1 MERIVYTLIAE
12 ERAFTCIV
20 RTTKLMKW
28 EAFSSAD
35 CSNLKTLFLPRYTDY
50 LQAED
55 RPILMGLL
63 QLTKRDGEFP
73 LVDGAYGHEVFQQM
87 LNTRR
92 LFFDGGT
99 RLRLKAADARTATL
113 DWQQLAGN
121 KWQPIATFPDT
132 PGIAAYPLD
141 PPIYIDP
148 ATNTCGLLQ
157 LNLPP
162 ALAAQWLAAD
172 KMTEPEVARFCLRLA
187 KRFPDSTF
195 PVPPCV
201 TLNEVT
207 PERPQSLLTIEQRA
221 LVDRRDRQNRW
232 IDLRDRLRLRLR
244 FRYREATVDWDST
257 DPSVSFRRDDTI
269 IRIPRDRSA
278 EAEILAQLST
288 WGFTADTTFAESDFF
303 NFDSSV
309 FALSSSSR
317 WRTLLKST
325 FAALPSSHWQ
335 IAYPQDL
342 RVTIADESA
351 FNFHAHEC
359 AQGTY
364 RVNLGLTFKQQ
375 EVPLLP
381 LLHQA
386 LRTQKKRGAADL
398 QQWLTTG
405 DFAVKVETATDDPVR
420 TRLISIPPPL
430 LTKLTEYLH
439 ELFDAKP
446 FDASGSA
453 QLNQWRVGELVAAG
467 LIARPAEAGLAQIV
481 RLCQKLADGI
491 AVIPRPAPPSLCATL
506 RPYQEG
512 GLGWLHTLGEVNAG
526 GILADD
532 MGLGKTVQT
541 IAHLLELHAAN
552 QLTQGALLVAPTSV
566 IDNWESELARFAPNL
581 TVAKYHGSDR
591 ESAWPSSPP
600 PDVVITTYQILWR
613 DLPRLSAHCWNL
625 VVLDEA
631 QYIKNASSRTS
642 QAARNLVADRKLCL
656 SGTPIEN
663 RLQDIWALFEFL
675 LPGFLGDETT
685 FNQRIAKPLSGDND
699 EAEFATILR
708 SRLRQRLAPFVL
720 RRLKEDVLPDLPA
733 KTEVTLA
740 VSMTPRQ
747 ASLYAETRREA
758 RDNIRQTVDEKGLA
772 GSRIQILTR
781 LLRLRQICCDPRLL
795 DADRDVPDRLH
806 DSAKLTA
813 LMELVTD
820 LRARGSR
827 TLIFSQFT
835 SMLDLIGRELTAQ
848 GHDFLLLTGS
858 TLNRSD
864 VVQKFQ
870 SGGCPLFLI
879 SLRAGGSG
887 LNLTAADSVI
897 HYDPWWNPAVER
909 QATDRT
915 HRIGQSKPVFVYK
928 LIVDDS
934 IESKIQQLQHTKLE
948 LVRGLLNA
956 GDVEHLQLDQSTI
969 DYLLSE

>member
-1 MERIVYTLIAE
+1 MERLVYILIPE
-12 ERAFTCIV
+12 GRDLIGVV

-28 EAFSSAD
+28 EAFSTAD
-35 CSNLKTLFLPRYTDY
+35 FSTLKTLFRPQYAAY
-50 LQAED
+50 LQAAD

-73 LVDGAYGHEVFQQM
+73 PIDGAYGHEVFHQM

-99 RLRLKAADARTATL
+99 RVRLTAAAALAATL
-113 DWQQLAGN
+113 DWQQFAGN
-121 KWQPIATFPDT
+121 LWRPILTL
-132 PGIAAYPLD
+132 PGHPRIAAYPLN

-148 ATNTCGLLQ
+148 STNTCGPLQ
-157 LNLPP
+157 LDVPP

-172 KMTEPEVARFCLRLA
+172 KMTETEVARFCLGLT

-195 PVPPCV
+195 PVPSCV
-201 TLNEVT
+201 KLNEAAPVL
-207 PERPQSLLTIEQRA
+207 PLALLTIEQRS
-221 LVDRRDRQNRW
+221 LVDLRDQQNRW

-244 FRYREATVDWDST
+244 FRYGEAAVAWDSP
-257 DPSVSFRRDDTI
+257 DSSVSFRRDDTI
-269 IRIPRDRSA
+269 IRIPRDTSY
-278 EAEILAQLST
+278 EAETLAQLAR
-288 WGFTADTTFAESDFF
+288 WGFSADTAFADADFF

-309 FALSSSSR
+309 FVLSSPAR

-325 FAALPSSHWQ
+325 FPTLPPAPWQ
-335 IAYPQDL
+335 IDYPKNL
-342 RVTIADESA
+342 RVNIAEESA
-351 FNFHAHEC
+351 FYSHAHES
-359 AQGTY
+359 GHGSF
-364 RVNLGLTFKQQ
+364 RVDLGLSFDQS
-375 EVPLLP
+375 EIPLLP

-386 LRTQKKRGAADL
+386 LRTRKKHGLADL
-398 QQWLTTG
+398 SQWLTDG
-405 DFAVKVETATDDPVR
+405 DFAVRIEPASDDPVR
-420 TRLISIPPPL
+420 TRLVSIPTAL
-430 LTKLTEYLH
+430 LTKLTEHLH

-446 FDASGSA
+446 FDASGGTRI
-453 QLNQWRVGELVAAG
+453 NQWRVGELVAAG
-467 LIARPAEAGLAQIV
+467 LIARQAKDGLSQIV
-481 RLCQKLADGI
+481 RLCQRLAHGI
-491 AVIPRPAPPSLCATL
+491 AVVPRPAPPSLHATL

-512 GLGWLHTLGEVNAG
+512 GLGWLHTLGEVDAG

-552 QLTQGALLVAPTSV
+552 QLAKGVLIVAPTSV
-566 IDNWESELARFAPNL
+566 IDNWEDELARFAPDL
-581 TVAKYHGSDR
+581 SVAKYHGPDR
-591 ESAWPSSPP
+591 ESIWSATTSSQ
-600 PDVVITTYQILWR
+600 VIITTYQILWR
-613 DLPRLSAHCWNL
+613 DLPRLAVRSWNL

-642 QAARNLVADRKLCL
+642 HAARSLIADRKLCL

-685 FNQRIAKPLSGDND
+685 FNQRIAKPLSGDDN
-699 EAEFATILR
+699 EAEFAAILR
-708 SRLRQRLAPFVL
+708 DRLRRRLAPFVL
-720 RRLKEDVLPDLPA
+720 RRLKEDVLPELPA
-733 KTEVTLA
+733 KTEVVHA

-747 ASLYAETRREA
+747 AELYAEFRREA
-758 RDNIRQTVDEKGLA
+758 RDNIRQSVDEKGVA
-772 GSRIQILTR
+772 GSRLQILTR

-795 DADRDVPDRLH
+795 DSDRDVPDRLH

-835 SMLDLIGRELTAQ
+835 SMLDLIGRELTTQ

-858 TLNRSD
+858 TTNRAEL
-864 VVQKFQ
+864 VQKFQ
-870 SGGCPLFLI
+870 SGACPLFLI

-909 QATDRT
+909 QATDRS
-915 HRIGQSKPVFVYK
+915 HRIGQTKPVFVYK

-948 LVRGLLNA
+948 LVQGLLSE
-956 GDVEHLQLDQSTI
+956 GDIEHLQLDQSTI
-969 DYLLSE
+969 DYLLSD